1 MPKPLT
7 RAAIAASLTTH
18 TLGRAGVCLETIDST
33 NEEAKRLAR
42 AGAADGTLVT
52 AEYQTGGKGRLGRS
66 WVSPPGSGLTCTV
79 LLCGSHLPQTPA
91 GVTLLAGMA
100 VCSTLREDCDVDARI
115 KWPNDVI
122 IGSKKVCGI
131 LAEAGLRAE
140 GPWAIVGVGINIT
153 DDAFPPELAQRA
165 TSLLLATGCIQD
177 RCAILCGFLARFEA
191 LLEAEGGLPRDY
203 KPLCVTLG
211 RHVRFTRNGQHQTG
225 LAVDVSPDGSLLVAL
240 PDGKRVSISS
250 GEVTVQGIYGE

>member
-1 MPKPLT
+1 MPKRLT
-7 RAAIAASLTTH
+7 RAAIVAALTTR
-18 TLGRAGVCLETIDST
+18 TLGRAGVCLDTVDST

-42 AGAADGTLVT
+42 TGAVDGTLIT

-66 WVSPPGSGLTCTV
+66 WKSPPGSGLTCTV

-91 GVTLLAGMA
+91 GVTLLAGAA
-100 VCSTLREDCDVDARI
+100 VCNTLRKDCGVDARI

-131 LAEAGLRAE
+131 LAEAGVRAE
-140 GPWAIVGVGINIT
+140 GPWAIVGVGINIA
-153 DDAFPPELAQRA
+153 DGAFPPELAQRA
-165 TSLLLATGCIQD
+165 TSLLLATGRIQD

-191 LLEAEGGLPRDY
+191 LLEAGGGLPGSY
-203 KPLCVTLG
+203 KPLCATLG
-211 RHVRFTRNGQHQTG
+211 RQVSFTQSGQHFSG
-225 LAVDVSPDGSLLVAL
+225 IAVDVSPDGSLLVAL
-240 PDGKRVSISS
+240 PGGKRMSISS